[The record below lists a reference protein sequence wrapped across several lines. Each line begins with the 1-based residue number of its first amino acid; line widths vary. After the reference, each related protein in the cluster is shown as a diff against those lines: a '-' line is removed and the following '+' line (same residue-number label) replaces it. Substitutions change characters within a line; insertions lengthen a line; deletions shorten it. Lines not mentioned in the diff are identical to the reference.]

1 MKEEGITEGFYL
13 MYEHHYTKGIFC
25 FSSLLMMQVTIIDNM
40 MKISAKDRY
49 AALYSNNQNAAL
61 DGFAALWGISV
72 FRYFGQVT
80 CNLKLMHLLTLLMFW
95 CVYICFYLHCKR

>member
-13 MYEHHYTKGIFC
+13 MYEHHYPKGIFC

-49 AALYSNNQNAAL
+49 AALYLIIKMQPWRDLQHYGSN
-61 DGFAALWGISV
+61 
-72 FRYFGQVT
+72 R
-80 CNLKLMHLLTLLMFW
+80 
-95 CVYICFYLHCKR
+95 